1 MTKQSSQK
9 LIGVIGAGSF
19 GTAVANLIA
28 YNTNVLLYSRQSHLV
43 ETINSEHKHPDLGV
57 EMAPKVAATSDLEEM
72 AKRCTLIFPIVPSD
86 SFRDMMRNL
95 SPYLRPYHLLIH
107 GTKGFDFHKLSE
119 EDFKEKKVTRD
130 HISTMSEVILQESVV
145 VRVGCLSGPNLAKEI
160 FDGQPTA
167 TVIGSKFKEVIE
179 AGKRALNS
187 KHFQVFGTYEILGAE
202 LAGALKNVIAIG
214 SGILGGLGM
223 GKNIQAL
230 LINRGLIEMIYF
242 GKAMDT
248 TPKAFVGTAGIGDL
262 VCTATSEDSR
272 NYTFGKRLGQG
283 EKVKDIIDTMP
294 ELAEGIRTLKVAKHL
309 AEYYGFHIPIT
320 QMLYRVV
327 YEDFE
332 VKKAIEFL
340 MRYPYYE
347 DVDFL

>member
-1 MTKQSSQK
+1 MTKQASQK
-9 LIGVIGAGSF
+9 LVGVIGAGSF

-28 YNTNVLLYSRQSHLV
+28 YNTNVLLYSRRGDLV
-43 ETINSEHKHPDLGV
+43 KAINDTHKHPDLGV
-57 EMAPKVAATSDLEEM
+57 EVAPNVEATNNLEEV
-72 AKRCTLIFPIVPSD
+72 AKRCTLIFPIVPSN
-86 SFRDMMRNL
+86 SFRDLMRNL
-95 SPYLRPYHLLIH
+95 SPYLHPYHLLIH
-107 GTKGFDFHKLSE
+107 GTKGFDFHKLTE
-119 EDFKEKKVTRD
+119 EDFKAKKVSRE
-130 HISTMSEVILQESVV
+130 HINTMSEVIRQESVV

-167 TVIGSKFKEVIE
+167 TVIGSNFKEVIK

-242 GKAMDT
+242 GKAMGT
-248 TPKAFVGTAGIGDL
+248 TAKAFVGTAGIGDL
-262 VCTATSEDSR
+262 VCTATSENSR

-283 EKVKDIIDTMP
+283 ESVDHIISTMP
-294 ELAEGIRTLKVAKHL
+294 EVAEGIRTLKVAKHV
-309 AEYYGFHIPIT
+309 ADYYGFHIPII

-327 YEDFE
+327 YQDFE

-347 DVDFL
+347 HVDFL